1 MTDSISDSVKS
12 KKSGSS
18 MQPGIVAGG
27 KANLMKGYQSEARR
41 FVEAKYAEQWNAS
54 GLLQRWWLQRKMERE
69 IAERIA
75 QSMPN
80 VSQEAL
86 F

>member
-1 MTDSISDSVKS
+1 MTDSNSDSVKS
-12 KKSGSS
+12 KKSGSGI
-18 MQPGIVAGG
+18 QPGIVAGG
-27 KANLMKGYQSEARR
+27 KANLVKGYESESRR
-41 FVEAKYAEQWNAS
+41 IVEAKYAEQWNAS

-69 IAERIA
+69 IAELIA

-80 VSQEAL
+80 VTHEAL